1 MIKNNR
7 TAVSDMSTRLIHY
20 IYIVLSRRVVPV
32 SALLMTLLVLASCGS
47 SKQVTGGTTSPDA
60 ITSATV
66 NANVEA
72 AYNARKT
79 AFLQKVS
86 DNAVYARNISAKV
99 DVTLST
105 SDKEIT
111 LPGALKMRK
120 DTVIRIQITPMGLM
134 EVGRIEFTPDSVLVV
149 NRMGKEYL
157 KAAYNELDFLE
168 RNGIDF
174 YTLQSLFWNELFLPG
189 EQRVK
194 ESMLAQFDA
203 DIDCGKS
210 TVPVSYSRNKLSYVW
225 NADASTGQIG
235 SVDVTY
241 TSDGRVKGTLSC
253 SYDDFTA
260 VGVKMFPASIVLNMS
275 AGEGKERHEGG
286 ISLKLKGIDTG
297 ADWDAYTSLSG
308 KYKRVTGQD
317 VFEKLL
323 R

>member
-1 MIKNNR
+1 MNKNIE
-7 TAVSDMSTRLIHY
+7 TAVTSLLI
-20 IYIVLSRRVVPV
+20 
-32 SALLMTLLVLASCGS
+32 ALLALASCGT

-66 NANVEA
+66 NANVEV

-86 DNAVYARNISAKV
+86 DNAVYAQNISAKA
-99 DVTLST
+99 DVTLT
-105 SDKEIT
+105 SGDREIT
-111 LPGALKMRK
+111 MPGTLKMRK

-149 NRMGKEYL
+149 NRMGKEYI
-157 KAAYNELDFLE
+157 KAAYSELDFLE
-168 RNGIDF
+168 HNGIDF

-189 EQRVK
+189 EQHVK

-203 DIDCGKS
+203 EIDGGKS
-210 TVPVSYSRNKLSYVW
+210 TVPISYTRNKLAYVW

-241 TSDGRVKGTLSC
+241 TSDGTVKGTLSC
-253 SYDDFTA
+253 SYGDFTS
-260 VGVKMFPASIVLNMS
+260 VGVKLFPTSIALSMS
-275 AGEGKERHEGG
+275 AGDGKERHEG
-286 ISLKLKGIDTG
+286 SLSLQLKGIDTAG
-297 ADWDAYTSLSG
+297 GWEAHTSLSG

-317 VFEKLL
+317 IIGKLL